1 VSLAVGTNKDATEFA
16 AGRGLRAARLAA
28 IKRWVLAHLGEPGLN
43 VAAAAAAS
51 NVGVRYVQM
60 LFESEGAT
68 FSGFVLAQR
77 LTRARRHL
85 ANPGLARKT
94 IASIALDCGFGDLSY
109 FNRSFRA
116 AYGQSPSDVR
126 RRARSDPS

>member
-1 VSLAVGTNKDATEFA
+1 MSL
-16 AGRGLRAARLAA
+16 LLPP
-28 IKRWVLAHLGEPGLN
+28 L
-43 VAAAAAAS
+43 

-68 FSGFVLAQR
+68 FTAFVLAQR
-77 LTRARRHL
+77 LAVAHRFL
-85 ANPGLARKT
+85 ANPRLARRT
-94 IASIALDCGFGDLSY
+94 IASIALGCGFGDVSY

-126 RRARSDPS
+126 RRALSDPS